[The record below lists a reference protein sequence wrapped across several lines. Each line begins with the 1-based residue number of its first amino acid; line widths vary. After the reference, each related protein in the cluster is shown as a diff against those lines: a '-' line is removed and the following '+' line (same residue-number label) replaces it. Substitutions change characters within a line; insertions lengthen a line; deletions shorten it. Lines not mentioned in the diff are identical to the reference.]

1 MRFRHDDGSVV
12 HLAYC
17 TNVHP
22 AEDVDGLVAQLSRFA
37 APVRAA
43 LDTGVL
49 GVGLWLPA
57 PAAAALAA
65 DAAATG
71 RLRAEL
77 ERLGLEVV
85 TMNGFPYRGFHEP
98 VVKRAVYQ
106 PDWTDPARAAYTLDL
121 ARVLSALLPDDAAG
135 GTISTLPLAWRR
147 PWDEERAKMAV
158 GALAAVAEGLA
169 ALAGESGRPVRLGLE
184 PEPGCVLERVAQAA
198 AVLGGVAPEWIGVCL
213 DACHLAVAF
222 EDPGEALTAL
232 SDAGVP
238 VVKAQVS
245 NALAATEPRPRGR
258 ADRLRPFVEPRF
270 LHQTREKTR
279 GAVVG
284 VDDLDEALAGRLPA
298 VGEWR
303 VHFHMPVHHAEDT
316 TQTEL
321 TRCLDALVGGS
332 RAVTHH
338 LEVETYTWSVL
349 PDPPKDDAGLVAGLV
364 KELAWTRDRLLA
376 FGLEQLS

>member
-1 MRFRHDDGSVV
+1 MRFRHDDGSVI

-43 LDTGVL
+43 LDTPVL

-65 DAAATG
+65 DLPAIR

-77 ERLGLEVV
+77 DRLGLEVV
-85 TMNGFPYRGFHEP
+85 TMNGFPYRGFAEP
-98 VVKRAVYQ
+98 VVKHAVYQ

-121 ARVLSALLPDDAAG
+121 ARVLAALLPDDATE
-135 GTISTLPLAWRR
+135 GTISSLPLAWRR
-147 PWDEERAKMAV
+147 SWDEQRATAAV
-158 GALAAVAEGLA
+158 AALVGVAEGLA
-169 ALAGESGRPVRLGLE
+169 ALADEMGRPVRLGLE
-184 PEPGCVLERVAQAA
+184 PEPGCVLERVTQAA
-198 AVLGGVAPEWIGVCL
+198 AVLGGLTPDWIGVCL

-222 EDPGEALTAL
+222 EEPAPALEALAE
-232 SDAGVP
+232 AGVS

-245 NALAATEPRPRGR
+245 NALTATEPRPRAR

-270 LHQTREKTR
+270 LHQTREKTKT
-279 GAVVG
+279 AVVG
-284 VDDLDEALAGRLPA
+284 VDDLEEALAGRLPG
-298 VGEWR
+298 VGDWR
-303 VHFHMPVHHAEDT
+303 VHFHMPVHHAEGT
-316 TQTEL
+316 TQVEL
-321 TRCLDALVGGS
+321 TRCLDALIGGS
-332 RAVTHH
+332 QAVTHH

-349 PDPPKDDAGLVAGLV
+349 PDPPKHDAGLVAGLA

-376 FGLEQLS
+376 LGLEQL